1 MATKEQVTEFINAQ
15 WEQEIGTPTSNYWD
29 ENIPGWGGN
38 RIGLVQRWMSP
49 EVAGILEKLV
59 GPAIMI
65 ERIAKNRSNT
75 K

>member
-1 MATKEQVTEFINAQ
+1 MATKEQVTEYINEQFTRGGNDAFFKY
-15 WEQEIGTPTSNYWD
+15 WE